1 MASKRKSKG
10 DKEFRGIVNIKR
22 QELKR
27 AKREWES
34 AVGNKQVS
42 GDKNVLDVYNK
53 YIQVRGNGTV

>member
-10 DKEFRGIVNIKR
+10 DKEFRGMVNIKR

-34 AVGNKQVS
+34 AVDNKQVY
-42 GDKNVLDVYNK
+42 GDKNVLDRYNK
-53 YIQVRGNGTV
+53 YVQIRGN